1 MANKRIALLTGG
13 TGFIG
18 SNLIRRLLKDGW
30 ETHIITRPNSDLS
43 ILGASVSGV
52 KAHLHDGTTEGMA
65 DIVKSSNPTV
75 VFHLASLFLSQ
86 HTSKD
91 VVSLINSNVLFSSQ
105 LLEAMSLNKVR
116 YLINTG
122 TAWQNFENAEYNPV
136 CLYAATKQA
145 FEAIIEFYTQVFG
158 LSAITLKLHDSYGPD
173 DARPK
178 LFTLLR
184 RVSMSGE
191 ALLMSPG
198 EQLLDL
204 VYIDDILDAYMLA
217 VDMLLLDKIERHT
230 AYVVS
235 ADEPIKLKDL
245 VAVYGKAVSRSLNI
259 EWGARPYR
267 LREVMVPWNSGTRM
281 PEWQPKVSLLDGIAK
296 MELINN

>member
-1 MANKRIALLTGG
+1 MADKRIALVTGA

-43 ILGASVSGV
+43 ILGTSVSEV
-52 KAHLHDGTTEGMA
+52 TVHLHDGTTEGTS

-75 VFHLASLFLSQ
+75 VFHLASLFLAQ
-86 HTSKD
+86 HMPKD

-145 FEAIIEFYTQVFG
+145 FEAIIEFYTQVSG

-173 DARPK
+173 DVRAK

-184 RVSMSGE
+184 RVSISGE

-217 VDMLLLDKIERHT
+217 ADMLLLDKVEKHT
-230 AYVVS
+230 SYVVS

-245 VAVYGKAVSRSLNI
+245 VAMYGKTVSRSLNI

-267 LREVMVPWNSGTRM
+267 PREVMVPWNLGTRM
-281 PEWQPKVSLLDGIAK
+281 PGWQPKVSLLDGITK
-296 MELINN
+296 MDFINN